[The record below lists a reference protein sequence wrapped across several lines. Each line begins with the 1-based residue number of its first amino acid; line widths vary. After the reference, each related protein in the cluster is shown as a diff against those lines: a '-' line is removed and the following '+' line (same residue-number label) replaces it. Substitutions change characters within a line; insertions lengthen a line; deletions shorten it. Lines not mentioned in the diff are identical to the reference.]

1 VSGEGPEIL
10 LERMKRASARGGPSA
25 RRDLPAR
32 GAAIGVITPSAS
44 IVVERVTIDLMRDFP
59 GASVHFSRTPVRGA
73 ADPYPDSYDFAAML
87 AAARLIA
94 DVEPDVIL
102 WAGSKGA
109 KIGVE
114 NDRLLCRRIKEETGV
129 EATTP
134 TLALEQLIFA
144 RAIKT
149 VGLVTPYTPDYQ
161 AQLVRGLGAMGVSC
175 LAEAHA
181 GIADN
186 LAYAEVDA
194 DEIRGMAHSVAAP
207 RPDAILAWCTN
218 FAAGRLAGEI
228 EQELGAPFYDATT
241 LGLWRAL
248 SMLGLDPSRAAPHWG
263 SLFLDARPLVER

>member
-1 VSGEGPEIL
+1 
-10 LERMKRASARGGPSA
+10 MKRASARRGAPPG
-25 RRDLPAR
+25 RDLPPR

-59 GASVHFSRTPVRGA
+59 GASAHFSRTPVRGA
-73 ADPYPDSYDFAAML
+73 VDPYPDSYDFAAML

-114 NDRLLCRRIKEETGV
+114 HDRLLCRRIKEETGV

-134 TLALEQLIFA
+134 TLALEELIHA

-149 VGLVTPYTPDYQ
+149 VGLITPYTPDYQ
-161 AQLVRGLGAMGVSC
+161 AQLVDGLAAMGVSC

-186 LAYAEVDA
+186 LTYAEVDA
-194 DEIRGMAHSVAAP
+194 GEIRGMARSVAAA

-218 FAAGRLAGEI
+218 FAAGMLAGEI
-228 EQELGAPFYDATT
+228 EQELGAPLYDATT
-241 LGLWRAL
+241 LGLWHVL
-248 SMLGLDPSRAAPHWG
+248 SAFGLDLSRAAPRWG
-263 SLFLDARPLVER
+263 SLFLDARPLVEQ